1 MDENFS
7 LSLVFVCSVAG
18 TLHGREFITVTGLVS
33 SVSKALSN
41 TYRVEIDDVV
51 LNNDLLEADAEKVLY
66 VH

>member
-1 MDENFS
+1 MDENLS
-7 LSLVFVCSVAG
+7 LSLV
-18 TLHGREFITVTGLVS
+18 LVS